1 MNFFYLKGVGKM
13 NTEYE
18 VRVLELNHDE
28 MIKKLESLGAECKF
42 EALQQRYVYDVKPKQ
57 ENKWIRLR
65 TDGKKTTLTIKD
77 LQAKTIDGTKELEI
91 VVDDFDKTNSI
102 LEELGYKNRGF
113 QQNKR
118 TQYILNGVE
127 IDLDRWPLIPEY
139 MEIEGPSIEAVE
151 ETLIKLGIKKEEV
164 VTLDVASIY
173 DHYGFDG
180 EHLAD
185 LNFEMEEK

>member
-1 MNFFYLKGVGKM
+1 M

-18 VRVLELNHDE
+18 VRVLEINHDE
-28 MIKKLESLGAECKF
+28 MIKKLETLNAEFKF
-42 EALQQRYVYDVKPKQ
+42 QALQQRYVYDLKPKVD
-57 ENKWIRLR
+57 NKWIRLR

-91 VVDDFDKTNSI
+91 KVDDFAKTNEI
-102 LEELGYKNRGF
+102 LETLGFKNRGF

-118 TQYILNGVE
+118 TQYMLDGVE
-127 IDLDRWPLIPEY
+127 IDLDKWPLIPEY
-139 MEIEGPSIEAVE
+139 MEIEGKNE
-151 ETLIKLGIKKEEV
+151 EEVYKCLDKLKIKKEDI

-173 DHYGFDG
+173 DHYGYDG
-180 EHLAD
+180 KNLAD

>member
-1 MNFFYLKGVGKM
+1 MNV
-13 NTEYE
+13 EYE
-18 VRVLELNHDE
+18 VRVLEINHE
-28 MIKKLESLGAECKF
+28 EIVKKLESLGAEFKF
-42 EALQQRYVYDVKPKQ
+42 EALQQRYVYDLKPKV

-77 LQAKTIDGTKELEI
+77 LQAKSIDGTKELEI
-91 VVDDFDKTNSI
+91 VVDDFAKTNQM

-118 TQYILNGVE
+118 TQYILDGVE

-139 MEIEGPSIEAVE
+139 MEIEGPSSEEVY
-151 ETLIKLGIKKEEV
+151 ETLAKLGIQKEKQ

-180 EHLAD
+180 DNLTD

>member
-1 MNFFYLKGVGKM
+1 MNI
-13 NTEYE
+13 EYE
-18 VRVLELNHDE
+18 VRVLEINHE
-28 MIKKLESLGAECKF
+28 EIVKKLESLGAEFKF
-42 EALQQRYVYDVKPKQ
+42 EALQQRYVYDLKPKV

-77 LQAKTIDGTKELEI
+77 LQAKSIDGTKELEI
-91 VVDDFDKTNSI
+91 VVDDFAKTNQI

-118 TQYILNGVE
+118 TQYILDGVE

-139 MEIEGPSIEAVE
+139 MEIEGPSSEAVY
-151 ETLIKLGIKKEEV
+151 ETLAKLGIPKEKQ

-180 EHLAD
+180 DNLTD

>member
-1 MNFFYLKGVGKM
+1 M

-18 VRVLELNHDE
+18 LRILEINHDE
-28 MIKKLESLGAECKF
+28 MVKKLENLGAEFKF
-42 EALQQRYVYDVKPKQ
+42 EALQQRYVYDLKPKQ
-57 ENKWIRLR
+57 DNKWIRLR
-65 TDGKKTTLTIKD
+65 TNGNKTTLTIKD
-77 LQAKTIDGTKELEI
+77 LQTKTIDGTKELEI
-91 VVDDFDKTNSI
+91 IVDDFDKTNQI

-118 TQYILNGVE
+118 TQYILDGVE

-139 MEIEGPSIEAVE
+139 MEIEGPSIEKVE
-151 ETLIKLGIKKEEV
+151 QTLTKLGINKDKT